1 MGFTLDDLDRIIGE
15 RAGSDPK
22 KSYSAQLLDEGTS
35 RCARKFGEEALEL
48 VISALEADRAG
59 TRNEAADV
67 LYHLLILLRVAG
79 VELDEVMDELQKRTS
94 RSGMEEK
101 ASR

>member
-15 RAGSDPK
+15 RAGSDPG
-22 KSYSAQLLDEGTS
+22 KSYSAQLLNEGTS

-48 VISALEADRAG
+48 VISALETDRAG

-67 LYHLLILLRVAG
+67 LYHLLILLRASDIS
-79 VELDEVMDELQKRTS
+79 LQEVMDELKTRTAQ
-94 RSGMEEK
+94 SGIEEK
-101 ASR
+101 QSR